1 MVSNYIFKFLQN
13 SCLNNFFCF
22 TYNVV
27 RRKDMKCFNF
37 NTPSNNCC
45 NPCPPKPISPN
56 YTRYIL
62 QTVSGGVTGPTG
74 PTGPAGAPGFT
85 ATAFFTAPSVTNA
98 EPTLILENSYPTSQ
112 TEITLA
118 GGNGINLTPGT
129 YLLRFGSTVTSTN
142 GTPPTI
148 SISVDNVVESGT
160 IRTGV
165 AFGSASL
172 TGDALITIA
181 TPSILSFN
189 VTIANELIYDE
200 NFIIIS
206 KLG

>member
-1 MVSNYIFKFLQN
+1 
-13 SCLNNFFCF
+13 
-22 TYNVV
+22 
-27 RRKDMKCFNF
+27 MKCFNF
-37 NTPSNNCC
+37 NTPNNNCC
-45 NPCPPKPISPN
+45 NPCPTKPISPN
-56 YTRYIL
+56 HTQYIL
-62 QTVSGGVTGPTG
+62 QSFSVGPTGPAGPTGPIG
-74 PTGPAGAPGFT
+74 PTGPAGAPGFA

-98 EPTLILENSYPTSQ
+98 EPELLLENAYPTSQ
-112 TEITLA
+112 TEISLA

-129 YLLRFGSTVTSTN
+129 YLMRFGSTVTSSN

-172 TGDALITIA
+172 NGDALITIA
-181 TPSILSFN
+181 TPSLLTFN

-200 NFIIIS
+200 NFLIIS

>member
-1 MVSNYIFKFLQN
+1 
-13 SCLNNFFCF
+13 
-22 TYNVV
+22 
-27 RRKDMKCFNF
+27 MKCFNF

-45 NPCPPKPISPN
+45 NPYPNRPISPN
-56 YTRYIL
+56 YTQYIL
-62 QTVSGGVTGPTG
+62 QTGLGATG

-98 EPTLILENSYPTSQ
+98 EPTLLLENAYPTSQ
-112 TEITLA
+112 TEISFA
-118 GGNGINLTPGT
+118 GRNSINLAAGT
-129 YLLRFGSTVTSTN
+129 YLMRFGSTVTSTN

-181 TPSILSFN
+181 TPSILTFN
-189 VTIANELIYDE
+189 VTIANELTYDE
-200 NFIIIS
+200 NFLIIS